1 MSTGKTWQNIS
12 ESSSRVLKNKNN
24 NNVKSVLILF
34 PVVFVVFFRPF
45 FRYVIIQGTV
55 VNLRAFSF
63 AFVGPI
69 LFWAILFFSQF
80 VMMLT
85 TKTCQN
91 NAQNYRNN
99 DSHLYFEDPDKSSYF
114 LYFEV

>member
-80 VMMLT
+80 VMMLLT

-114 LYFEV
+114 FVL